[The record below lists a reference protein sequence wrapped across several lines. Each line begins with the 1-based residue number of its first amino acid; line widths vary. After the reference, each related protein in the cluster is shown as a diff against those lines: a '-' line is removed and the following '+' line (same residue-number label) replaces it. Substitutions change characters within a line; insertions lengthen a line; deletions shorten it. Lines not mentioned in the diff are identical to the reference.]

1 MSQCLLETGLSPTS
15 LQLELTESTLIEGG
29 DTSVEAL
36 HQLHASGV
44 QIYLDDF
51 GTGYSS
57 VLYLRR
63 FSVTGLKIDGT
74 FLDEIT
80 GAGGEAPIAAALISF
95 ARGLNLKVIFEGVE
109 TTEQL
114 AFLRRNRCDEVQG
127 YLISPPLEP
136 EAFAEFVKQR
146 PQSLHLEASKHG
158 PSRAK
163 EACNEMREDQN
174 LVA

>member
-1 MSQCLLETGLSPTS
+1 M
-15 LQLELTESTLIEGG
+15 QLELTESTLIEGG

-136 EAFAEFVKQR
+136 EAFAEFHCCPVK
-146 PQSLHLEASKHG
+146 
-158 PSRAK
+158 SRIESIGWGHMGIRFGSRMTGVPVKRAFFRI
-163 EACNEMREDQN
+163 A
-174 LVA
+174 